1 MPTLPFND
9 LVIHPRDNDLV
20 LATHG
25 RGVWILDHVNALQEL
40 SPAVLQQQAA
50 LFSISDA
57 EIINYLDDGAH
68 TGDMYYRGENP
79 AFGAAIDYYLKDSVA
94 EDAISLSIYDAQG
107 NLVDEVKTMN
117 KSGLHRVMWELRYKN
132 ENAGTG
138 RSRMSGPYVLPGLY
152 TAKLQVNGELYAQ
165 KFSVSDD
172 VRLDVSIGLRKEW
185 TASLKDVLSL
195 YSEVS
200 TEGAPIQKLETQLDK
215 HEKDS
220 ISYDKSSA
228 VPLRE
233 IGKKYDELNSRIRTL
248 YSQIGDYVG
257 PWTSDQ
263 KEQYEYYRSMKAK
276 LVLERDQV
284 IKNTVP
290 KINKG
295 LKKDN
300 RLTVN

>member
-1 MPTLPFND
+1 

-20 LATHG
+20 LGTHG

-94 EDAISLSIYDAQG
+94 KDAINLSIFDDQG
-107 NLVDEVKTMN
+107 TLVDEVKTMN

-132 ENAGTG
+132 DQVKTEK
-138 RSRMSGPYVLPGLY
+138 SSLKGPYVLPGLY
-152 TAKLQVNGELYAQ
+152 TAKLQVNGDTYTQ

-172 VRLDVSIGLRKEW
+172 PRLDVSIGERNEW
-185 TASLKDVLSL
+185 TTSQLGILNLST
-195 YSEVS
+195 EVS
-200 TEGAPIQKLETQLDK
+200 TDRAPIQKLETQLDK
-215 HEKDS
+215 IEKDS

-228 VPLRE
+228 SPLRE

-248 YSQIGDYVG
+248 YSQIGDYIG
-257 PWTSDQ
+257 PWTYDQ

-295 LKKDN
+295 LKKDK
-300 RLTVN
+300 RLTES

>member
-1 MPTLPFND
+1 
-9 LVIHPRDNDLV
+9 
-20 LATHG
+20 
-25 RGVWILDHVNALQEL
+25 
-40 SPAVLQQQAA
+40 
-50 LFSISDA
+50 
-57 EIINYLDDGAH
+57 
-68 TGDMYYRGENP
+68 
-79 AFGAAIDYYLKDSVA
+79 
-94 EDAISLSIYDAQG
+94 
-107 NLVDEVKTMN
+107 
-117 KSGLHRVMWELRYKN
+117 MWELRYKN

-172 VRLDVSIGLRKEW
+172 VRLDISVGVRNEW
-185 TASLKDVLSL
+185 TASQQNILAL

-200 TEGAPIQKLETQLDK
+200 ADRAPIQKLENQLDK

-228 VPLRE
+228 APLRE
-233 IGKKYDELNSRIRTL
+233 ISKKYDELNSRVRIL
-248 YSQIGDYVG
+248 YSQIGDYIG
-257 PWTSDQ
+257 PWTYDQ

-284 IKNTVP
+284 IKNTIS

-295 LKKDN
+295 LKKDK